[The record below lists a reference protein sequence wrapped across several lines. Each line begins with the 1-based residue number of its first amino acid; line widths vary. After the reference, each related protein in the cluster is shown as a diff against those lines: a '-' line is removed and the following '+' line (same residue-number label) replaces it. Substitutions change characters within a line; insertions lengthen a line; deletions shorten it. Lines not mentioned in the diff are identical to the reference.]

1 VQVTF
6 TRLGSVGT
14 HTGSITFT
22 DTGAGSPQSG
32 VLTGV
37 AH

>member
-1 VQVTF
+1 
-6 TRLGSVGT
+6 VGT

-22 DTGAGSPQSG
+22 DTATGSPQSG